1 MNTTASRW
9 NRSATGLL
17 GAGLIVALAG
27 GYLQTAQA
35 QPMMDGGGPRMGMMG
50 GHHGGGM
57 MGGMPMMHGRMLDAV
72 NATTE
77 QRSQIRSIMDNAQA
91 DLLKQREAGRTLHEQ
106 MRQAFT
112 QPTVDARAVEA
123 LRQQMLVQHDS
134 NSKRM
139 MQAMLDVSRV
149 LTPEQRAKLAELMA
163 QRSANMQR
171 RAPPP
176 R

>member
-9 NRSATGLL
+9 NRSALGLL
-17 GAGLIVALAG
+17 GAGLIVALTG
-27 GYLQTAQA
+27 GVVLTAQA
-35 QPMMDGGGPRMGMMG
+35 QPMMDGGPRMGMMG
-50 GHHGGGM
+50 GHHGGPK

-72 NATTE
+72 NATAE

-91 DLLKQREAGRTLHEQ
+91 DMLKQREAGRSLHEQ

-123 LRQQMLVQHDS
+123 LRQQMLAQHDS

-149 LTPEQRAKLAELMA
+149 LTPEQRAKLAELQA
-163 QRSANMQR
+163 QRAANMER
-171 RAPPP
+171 RTPP